1 MKTITAYSFVAGL
14 VMSVPLA
21 GSAVQDRLEPAAS
34 FELSVAVTNIATS
47 AITIGHSTNGV
58 LLNFRGA
65 SLSQVLDYLSEAAGF
80 IINQETEVRGTVE
93 MWSKGPVTRDEAVEL
108 LNSVL
113 AAKGSTVIR
122 NGRVLTISSLDRA
135 KTADLEIIT
144 GNDPAAVQKSDAVR
158 TQIIPIRNADA
169 NQIVNNLRPLLPASA
184 SLSVNADANA
194 LILVDNKTA
203 IHRMLEVVSALDTAS
218 ARFSSIKV
226 FPLRYADAKELAV
239 TVQQMFSTPGVSQG
253 SSEGDYSAQSFG
265 PPGSQAS
272 SGSTGGGGTATAP
285 KVVATVDERAN
296 SLIVSA
302 PADLIPAVAALVQQ
316 LDQPVNDV
324 TVVRLF
330 RLRNAD
336 PAELVDQLAQL
347 FPDESGT
354 GSSQDQSAF
363 DMGGPPGGGGSDAD
377 TGNSRSDTGE
387 RKKRQG
393 RVLAVADPRSSSI
406 LVSAGSARM
415 PQIAALIKQL
425 DADAGR
431 KELVSYWNLR
441 NADPQDVKQILQDLF
456 NRNSTAQNNNSDN
469 PLLGQNNPLTVRQTQ
484 QQSSTTTGSSKQG
497 SSGANGGASAPGN

>member
-1 MKTITAYSFVAGL
+1 MKTISTYSFLAGL

-21 GSAVQDRLEPAAS
+21 GAAVQDRLEPAAS
-34 FELSVAVTNIATS
+34 FELSVAVTNIATA
-47 AITIGHSTNGV
+47 AITVDHSTNGV
-58 LLNFRGA
+58 LFNFRGA

-144 GNDPAAVQKSDAVR
+144 GNDPAAVQKSDAVV
-158 TQIIPIRNADA
+158 TQIIPVRYADA
-169 NQIVNNLRPLLPASA
+169 SRLVNNLRPLLPNSA
-184 SLSVNADANA
+184 SLSVNEGANA

-203 IHRMLEVVSALDTAS
+203 IRRMLKVVSALDTAS
-218 ARFSSIKV
+218 ARLSTIKV
-226 FPLRYADAKELAV
+226 IPVRHADAKELAT
-239 TVQQMFSTPGVSQG
+239 TVQQMFATPGASQ
-253 SSEGDYSAQSFG
+253 SSSGADSSAQSFG
-265 PPGSQAS
+265 PPGNQAG
-272 SGSTGGGGTATAP
+272 SGSIGGTATAP
-285 KVVATVDERAN
+285 KVVVTADERAN

-302 PADLIPAVAALVQQ
+302 SADLIPAVAALVQQ
-316 LDQPVNDV
+316 LDQQVSDL

-347 FPDESGT
+347 FPDDTGT
-354 GSSQDQSAF
+354 SSSQDQAAF
-363 DMGGPPGGGGSDAD
+363 DLGGPPGGGGSDTD
-377 TGNSRSDTGE
+377 TGNPQSDSGE
-387 RKKRQG
+387 RKMRQG
-393 RVLAVADPRSSSI
+393 RVLAVADLRSSSI

-431 KELVSYWNLR
+431 KEIVSYWNLR
-441 NADPQDVKQILQDLF
+441 NADPQDVKLILQDLF
-456 NRNSTAQNNNSDN
+456 NRNSTGQNNNSDN
-469 PLLGQNNPLTVRQTQ
+469 PLLGQNNPLTARQTQ

-497 SSGANGGASAPGN
+497 SSGTSGGSSAPGN